1 MTAALSPQIAPAL
14 VPTVVL
20 GGESSLVV
28 DKIAP
33 HLREHGLAVI
43 AHCDWYKARSLVMP
57 EVTRVLFMLTD
68 MVGHHLSV
76 PMVDEARSR
85 GIKVIYGCRK
95 YAVFASRLA
104 AAGFPA
110 IPALPPL
117 TAAPIAV
124 TLATINPPEQ
134 EDTMPPLDLA
144 SLTPEK
150 QTTERVLALL
160 ASEPALSGRMV
171 GEWLNIPRY
180 KAEPATRRA
189 REILGIVPGS
199 DDVLVQRDTYLA
211 ACAAR
216 GIPPITLPANGL
228 LPRPASSLPGRHRTR
243 ETLIR
248 KAVAHL
254 AKNPLATTKEIED
267 ALGNKTTSVAQAGTA
282 ARAALGIVLGRG
294 RSTEVTVDM
303 AKWKKTCEE
312 HGLTEVYAL
321 PADGILTKP
330 VVSRSRRE
338 HPVPKPARKT
348 PRTPRRMLREHHL
361 ARPPE
366 VATVP
371 ASEVPAPVRAQYD
384 AEEAAR
390 RAGDPLKDVRDLVEL
405 LRSEM
410 VKHRIE
416 SLTLTATD
424 TKVRRLVVVD
434 ESL

>member
-95 YAVFASRLA
+95 YAVYASRLA

-110 IPALPPL
+110 LLPASLP
-117 TAAPIAV
+117 AAPTITV
-124 TLATINPPEQ
+124 TLATLNPLPQ
-134 EDTMPPLDLA
+134 EEAPMPPIDVA
-144 SLTPEK
+144 SLTPDK
-150 QTTERVLALL
+150 QITERVVALL
-160 ASEPALSGRMV
+160 ANEPSLSGRMV
-171 GEWLNIPRY
+171 GDWLGMPRY
-180 KAEPATRRA
+180 KAEPATKKARA
-189 REILGIVPGS
+189 ILGIVPGS
-199 DDVLVQRDTYLA
+199 EDVLVQRDTYLA
-211 ACAAR
+211 ACASR
-216 GIPPITLPANGL
+216 GIPPITLPPDNIVM
-228 LPRPASSLPGRHRTR
+228 RPKGSLPGRHRTR
-243 ETLIR
+243 ETLLTKVI
-248 KAVAHL
+248 AHL
-254 AKNPLATTKEIED
+254 SQNPLATAKEVED
-267 ALGNKTTSVAQAGTA
+267 ALGNKTTSVAQAATA
-282 ARAALGIVLGRG
+282 ARIALGISIGRG
-294 RSTEVTVDM
+294 RSAEVTVNVE
-303 AKWKKTCEE
+303 KWKKTCEE
-312 HGLTEVYAL
+312 HGLTEVYSL
-321 PADGILTKP
+321 PIDGVIARPIVTRPL
-330 VVSRSRRE
+330 SE
-338 HPVPKPARKT
+338 HPVPTPATKPIRA
-348 PRTPRRMLREHHL
+348 PRPLREHHV
-361 ARPPE
+361 ARPPVP
-366 VATVP
+366 VAASVP
-371 ASEVPAPVRAQYD
+371 ASS
-384 AEEAAR
+384 
-390 RAGDPLKDVRDLVEL
+390 GDPLKDVRDLVEL

-416 SLTLTATD
+416 SLTLTATE

>member
-1 MTAALSPQIAPAL
+1 MTAALSSQIAPAL

-95 YAVFASRLA
+95 YAVYASRLA

-110 IPALPPL
+110 LLPASLPASP
-117 TAAPIAV
+117 TITV
-124 TLATINPPEQ
+124 TLATLNPLPQ
-134 EDTMPPLDLA
+134 EEAPMATTKPTLLDNTSA
-144 SLTPEK
+144 MA
-150 QTTERVLALL
+150 ERVVALL
-160 ASEPALSGRMV
+160 ASEPSLSMRV
-171 GEWLNIPRY
+171 VSERLHHSRV
-180 KAEPATRRA
+180 ATDPATRRA
-189 REILGIVPGS
+189 RDLLGIVCRSKEVFVHKG
-199 DDVLVQRDTYLA
+199 TYIA
-211 ACAAR
+211 ACEAR
-216 GIPPITLPANGL
+216 GITPIDLPPDGL
-228 LPRPASSLPGRHRTR
+228 VARPEGSLPGIRSR
-243 ETLIR
+243 ETVLERVITY
-248 KAVAHL
+248 L
-254 AKNPLATTKEIED
+254 AKNPLARGRTVANAVGEPSATVPAQIGP
-267 ALGNKTTSVAQAGTA
+267 ARSV
-282 ARAALGIVLGRG
+282 LGITSGSLG
-294 RSTEVTVDM
+294 VTVDL
-303 AKWKKTCEE
+303 ATWKRACKK
-312 HGLTEVYAL
+312 HGLTDVF
-321 PADGILTKP
+321 
-330 VVSRSRRE
+330 
-338 HPVPKPARKT
+338 PVPKDGFIPREDAPVLDARPAPK
-348 PRTPRRMLREHHL
+348 PRPLREYPL
-361 ARPPE
+361 ARPP
-366 VATVP
+366 VATPVP
-371 ASEVPAPVRAQYD
+371 VPVPVVASEVAG
-384 AEEAAR
+384 
-390 RAGDPLKDVRDLVEL
+390 GDPLKDVRDLVEL